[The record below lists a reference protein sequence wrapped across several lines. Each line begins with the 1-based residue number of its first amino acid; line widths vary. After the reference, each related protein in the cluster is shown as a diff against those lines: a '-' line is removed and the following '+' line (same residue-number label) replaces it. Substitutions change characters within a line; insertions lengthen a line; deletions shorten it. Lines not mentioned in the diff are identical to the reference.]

1 MAEHA
6 ERQWTVASR
15 DRFGGSIRSTLPS
28 LTQLIQTPETPK
40 KAEREEKKAILKEKV
55 RDRFNAKAKPLDKLP
70 IGANVWIQDPHSKKW
85 TQSGKVIAIGE
96 RRSYDV
102 QLGDGRIWTRNRKF
116 LRPKV
121 IRFKDELGDQGS
133 SATQRERDGP
143 NDKKAPAAPATRRS
157 KRAKRK
163 PDRFVP

>member
-1 MAEHA
+1 M
-6 ERQWTVASR
+6 
-15 DRFGGSIRSTLPS
+15 PS
-28 LTQLIQTPETPK
+28 LMQLVHSLETPE
-40 KAEREEKKAILKEKV
+40 KAEREEKKEILKEKV
-55 RDRFNAKAKPLDKLP
+55 RERFNAKAKPLDRLP

-121 IRFKDELGDQGS
+121 IRFEDESDDQGLNRPI
-133 SATQRERDGP
+133 ATLGYELASGRGT
-143 NDKKAPAAPATRRS
+143 TRRRKS
-157 KRAKRK
+157 ERNKRK